1 MKDAMT
7 PATDDTKPRPSAT
20 LRVSLWVVQALL
32 GALFIGTGVWK
43 LFTPIA
49 QLAALIPWAGQVPG
63 GFLQATAVIDLLG
76 GIGVLLPALTRIK
89 PGLTVLAALGCA
101 LLQLSAIVFHVSR
114 GEALN
119 TPFNFLLV
127 GLSLFVG
134 WGRRYRAPI
143 PARQ

>member
-1 MKDAMT
+1 
-7 PATDDTKPRPSAT
+7 
-20 LRVSLWVVQALL
+20 LWVVQALL

-49 QLAALIPWAGQVPG
+49 ELAALIPWAGQVPR

-114 GEALN
+114 GEAIN

-143 PARQ
+143 PARK

>member
-1 MKDAMT
+1 MKDATT
-7 PATDDTKPRPSAT
+7 PPTDDSQPRPSAT

-49 QLAALIPWAGQVPG
+49 ELAALIPWAGQVPR

-114 GEALN
+114 GEAIN

-143 PARQ
+143 PARK